1 MKKKGFLILGLIFG
15 LSTLFIITLKSLSN
29 PVFISQP
36 VFGQLNSPFN
46 IVDFKGDTIS
56 SCEWNDK
63 IVLYNFLSV
72 DCPTD
77 FEKCPF
83 RLEWFKIKIY
93 NELVDNKGF
102 DDVIVVSSFVDSY
115 DNVDQRIK
123 EFREYNKIDSDKWI
137 MTSSKYI
144 PFFNNDFITGNP
156 WLAKDTLF
164 GFERQAHLMTLL
176 VDQDQK
182 IRGKYFSYNFGEIR
196 RITKEI
202 SLLIKEEISHN
213 ENKELPVYGNKDFDP
228 SIDTDT
234 VFHVIP
240 YWSFLNQNSKEINSD
255 QFSDKV
261 CLVDFFFTNCPS
273 ICPKLTLKMK
283 DVQDQ
288 LNTECI
294 DNVELLSFT
303 VDPRRDSVKRLKDY
317 SKNYNVNDNNW
328 NLLTGD
334 QSTIYELG
342 VNGFLVPNQE
352 DALAPGGFLHSEKL
366 ILIDKKGRIRGY
378 YDGTDSSNTNTIVQH
393 TKQLNQ
399 E

>member
-1 MKKKGFLILGLIFG
+1 MKKKGFLVLGLIFG
-15 LSTLFIITLKSLSN
+15 LSSLVIITLKSLSN

-36 VFGQLNSPFN
+36 VFGQLEAPFN
-46 IVDFKGDTIS
+46 VVNYQGDTLS

-93 NELVDNKGF
+93 NELVGNKGF
-102 DDVIVVSSFVDSY
+102 EDVIVVSSFVDSY
-115 DNVDQRIK
+115 DNIDQRIK

-137 MTSSKYI
+137 MSSTKYI
-144 PFFNNDFITGNP
+144 PFFDNDFSTGNP
-156 WLAKDTLF
+156 WSANDTLF

-176 VDQDQK
+176 VDKNQK

-202 SLLIKEEISHN
+202 SLLIKEEVSSD
-213 ENKELPVYGNKDFDP
+213 ENKTLPVYGNKDFDP
-228 SIDTDT
+228 SIDSDT
-234 VFHVIP
+234 IFHSIP
-240 YWSFLNQNSKEINSD
+240 YWSFLNQNREVISSD
-255 QFSDKV
+255 QFSEKV
-261 CLVDFFFTNCPS
+261 CLVDFFFTSCPS

-283 DVQDQ
+283 EIQNQ
-288 LNTECI
+288 LNRECLN
-294 DNVELLSFT
+294 NVELLSFT
-303 VDPRRDSVKRLKDY
+303 VDPNRDSVKTLKDY
-317 SKNYNVNDNNW
+317 SRNYNINDENW

-342 VNGFLVPNQE
+342 VKGFLVPNQE

-366 ILIDKKGRIRGY
+366 ILIDKKGHIRGY
-378 YDGTDSSNTNTIVQH
+378 YDGTDSTNTTKIVEH
-393 TKQLNQ
+393 IKLLN
-399 E
+399 